1 DTASVDDVIARS
13 EATKQSRLSPWKK
26 SGLLR
31 FAGNDDLIEHDSAFS
46 RRISSEFCFRH
57 RPENERAQGMPGAG
71 RNPWPASK
79 KKSWRQSPQ
88 VQPKH
93 PAFPA
98 RWF

>member
-1 DTASVDDVIARS
+1 MRLAMTVETRTHIPATQIAP
-13 EATKQSRLSPWKK
+13 EACSFIALES
-26 SGLLR
+26 
-31 FAGNDDLIEHDSAFS
+31 
-46 RRISSEFCFRH
+46 
-57 RPENERAQGMPGAG
+57 ERAQGMPGAG

-88 VQPKH
+88 VQPDH